1 MFENQYSFYFFKN
14 SIINNGKA
22 LLSRGADKEL
32 DKNLI
37 LDEFSFS
44 SINLK
49 WSRDNLKLLW
59 KLLISLKTI
68 YSLCS
73 VKIAFLKLS
82 ECLSALPYCSDCLEI
97 EDVSI
102 SYQTIDVGIDNKIVS
117 KESMDFNKKIKILK
131 NLKNY
136 QTRILKRFVE
146 FNTLNLSLNL

>member
-1 MFENQYSFYFFKN
+1 MRISILFFFFKN

-32 DKNLI
+32 DKNLN

-59 KLLISLKTI
+59 KLLSSLKTI

-102 SYQTIDVGIDNKIVS
+102 GYQTVDVGIQNKIVS
-117 KESMDFNKKIKILK
+117 QASMDFIKKNKKFQEFQKLPNK
-131 NLKNY
+131 NFKKNCW
-136 QTRILKRFVE
+136 V
-146 FNTLNLSLNL
+146 

>member
-1 MFENQYSFYFFKN
+1 MFENQYSFFSFKN
-14 SIINNGKA
+14 SIINNWKA

-32 DKNLI
+32 DKNLN

-59 KLLISLKTI
+59 KLLSSLKAK

-102 SYQTIDVGIDNKIVS
+102 GYQTVDVGIQNKIVS
-117 KESMDFNKKIKILK
+117 QASMDFIKKIKNFK
-131 NLKNY
+131 NFKNY
-136 QTRILKRFVE
+136 LTKTLKKNCWV
-146 FNTLNLSLNL
+146 